1 MDSTLNT
8 VLNGKEWNENYRMDS
23 VRLEVSRG
31 HPKKTAQWIKEG
43 KIAYREDIL
52 KSLENT
58 PKAFIR
64 MLNGENKGKQ
74 LVKVS

>member
-1 MDSTLNT
+1 MPSARNVISGNGSSGVGIILNQF
-8 VLNGKEWNENYRMDS
+8 GARFPEGIQQM
-23 VRLEVSRG
+23 
-31 HPKKTAQWIKEG
+31 AQWIKEG
-43 KIAYREDIL
+43 KLTYREDIIEG
-52 KSLENT
+52 LENT